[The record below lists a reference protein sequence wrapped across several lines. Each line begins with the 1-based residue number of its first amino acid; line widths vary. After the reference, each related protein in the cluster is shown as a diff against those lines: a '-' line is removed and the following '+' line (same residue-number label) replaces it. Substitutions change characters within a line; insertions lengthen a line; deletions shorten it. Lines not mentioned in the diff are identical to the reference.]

1 MKDDSSGKVER
12 LYVLAHDQECVK
24 LMCSNLMYDLSH
36 SSPWASDAGLEE
48 RHRELASR
56 EGIPLSQS
64 IFIDILEYVPKQK
77 LQYDCTKLEHW
88 RLR

>member
-1 MKDDSSGKVER
+1 MKDDTSGRVER

-56 EGIPLSQS
+56 
-64 IFIDILEYVPKQK
+64 
-77 LQYDCTKLEHW
+77 
-88 RLR
+88 